1 MTTGASGEDFVSKS
15 TGSSITSSQ
24 YIFSVFCLGKGK
36 TNTDTEIHGTDNREH
51 FFLPPTCFIIW
62 FLRLH
67 RLLVPMLLLL
77 HLHLVAAVAAVV
89 AAELLFRSR
98 ALHPRRRQRCW
109 LLLLRH
115 RQRPD
120 LRREAERQIMI
131 MFSFLSVL
139 HGWETMLSLGYK

>member
-24 YIFSVFCLGKGK
+24 YIFTVFCLEKRK
-36 TNTDTEIHGTDNREH
+36 TNTDTEIHGTDNREL

-67 RLLVPMLLLL
+67 RLLVPTPLLL

-89 AAELLFRSR
+89 AELLFRSR
-98 ALHPRRRQRCW
+98 ALHPRRRQRCL